1 MVIETPGADNVANHF
16 NDFTTMKRHI
26 GHGEMAYFKKYYFG
40 HKGSKTKQRG
50 QLVSYNKDNVR
61 EDTA

>member
-26 GHGEMAYFKKYYFG
+26 GHGEMAYFKSITLAL
-40 HKGSKTKQRG
+40 KGLRQSSE
-50 QLVSYNKDNVR
+50 VS
-61 EDTA
+61 